1 MGQTSLDPIDPSS
14 RAVKPNGMRSVWW
27 VAASTTLVVLSFG
40 MFGPVL
46 AVLLQQR
53 GYGTAAVGAFAMIAF
68 ACVAIIM
75 PFMPRLV
82 SRFGLRRC
90 YIVGMFMETAGTL
103 GYCTTDSFAMWCA
116 YAVLGGSGA
125 AAVWNCTE
133 SLLAQNAPPDQR
145 GRVMGLYQTALGG
158 ALALGPFVPALL
170 GWLAQTT
177 LLAAAA
183 IQLAALMIVLL
194 TGVWRGVG
202 RGVAASPVPRAGSAA
217 VGLHATTT
225 LRAALGVPALVV
237 IAFVGGVFEAGLG
250 SVSAANGA
258 NMGLSLA
265 QAASIAGAL
274 GLGSFLFQLPAG
286 LAADRFSQQTVFSVA
301 GVLLLVSAVGFYFAA
316 QYPWILWA
324 SAWIWGGVGGALYT
338 LTMVRVAHDFSAA
351 SVAAG
356 TAAMITGYT
365 VGGAL
370 GPVIS
375 GAVLQ
380 WAGAIGLS
388 FWLGTLALVVVGAAA
403 SLKGSSLKRSA

>member
-1 MGQTSLDPIDPSS
+1 
-14 RAVKPNGMRSVWW
+14 MRSVWW
-27 VAASTTLVVLSFG
+27 VAASTTLVVMSFA

-53 GYGTAAVGAFAMIAF
+53 GYGTAAVGAFAMIVF
-68 ACVAIIM
+68 ACVAVIM

-82 SRFGLRRC
+82 NRFGLGRC

-103 GYCTTDSFAMWCA
+103 GYCTTDSFAAWCA
-116 YAVLGGSGA
+116 FAVLGGSGA

-158 ALALGPFVPALL
+158 ALAVGPFVPALL
-170 GWLAQTT
+170 RWPAQTT

-183 IQLAALMIVLL
+183 IQLAALMVVLL

-202 RGVAASPVPRAGSAA
+202 RGVAASAAPSAGHAA
-217 VGLHATTT
+217 LGLHATTT

-237 IAFVGGVFEAGLG
+237 ISFVGGVFEAGLG

-286 LAADRFSQQTVFSVA
+286 LAADRFSQRTVFSVA

-370 GPVIS
+370 GPVVS

-380 WAGAIGLS
+380 WAGAIGLCV
-388 FWLGTLALVVVGAAA
+388 WLGALALVVVGAAT
-403 SLKGSSLKRSA
+403 SLKRPSEPAPY

>member
-1 MGQTSLDPIDPSS
+1 
-14 RAVKPNGMRSVWW
+14 MRSVWW
-27 VAASTTLVVLSFG
+27 VAASTTLVVMSFG

-53 GYGTAAVGAFAMIAF
+53 GYGTAAVGAFAMIGF
-68 ACVAIIM
+68 ACVATIM

-82 SRFGLRRC
+82 GRFGLGRC

-116 YAVLGGSGA
+116 YAVLGGSGGA
-125 AAVWNCTE
+125 TVWNCTE

-170 GWLAQTT
+170 RWPAQTT

-183 IQLAALMIVLL
+183 VQVAALLVVLI
-194 TGVWRGVG
+194 TGVWRHVG
-202 RGVAASPVPRAGSAA
+202 RSGMQAVGVSAA
-217 VGLHATTT
+217 QRVGNEPPGLQATTT
-225 LRAALGVPALVV
+225 LQAALSVPALVV
-237 IAFVGGVFEAGLG
+237 IAFVSGAFEIGLG

-265 QAASIAGAL
+265 QASSLVGAL
-274 GLGSFLFQLPAG
+274 GLGSFLLQLPAG
-286 LAADRFSQQTVFSVA
+286 LAADRFSQRTVFGVA
-301 GVLLLVSAVGFYFAA
+301 GLLLLTAAIGFYFAA

-324 SAWIWGGVGGALYT
+324 SAWVWGGVGGALYT
-338 LTMVRVAHDFSAA
+338 LTMVRVAHDFST
-351 SVAAG
+351 SSIAAG

-365 VGGAL
+365 LGGAL

-375 GAVLQ
+375 GAALQ

-388 FWLGTLALVVVGAAA
+388 VWLGTLALVVVAAAA
-403 SLKGSSLKRSA
+403 SFKANERGVPVSK

>member
-1 MGQTSLDPIDPSS
+1 MGQTSLDPAAP
-14 RAVKPNGMRSVWW
+14 AVNSNGMRRVWW
-27 VAASTTLVVLSFG
+27 VAASTTLVVMSFA

-53 GYGTAAVGAFAMIAF
+53 GYGTAAVGAFAMIVF
-68 ACVAIIM
+68 ACVALIM

-82 SRFGLRRC
+82 SRFGLGRC

-103 GYCTTDSFAMWCA
+103 GYCTTDNFAAWCA

-170 GWLAQTT
+170 RWAAQTT

-183 IQLAALMIVLL
+183 IQLAALMVVLL
-194 TGVWRGVG
+194 TGVWRGV
-202 RGVAASPVPRAGSAA
+202 AASAAPPAGSAA
-217 VGLHATTT
+217 LGLHATTT

-265 QAASIAGAL
+265 QAASIVGAL
-274 GLGSFLFQLPAG
+274 GLGSFLLQLPAG
-286 LAADRFSQQTVFSVA
+286 LAADRFSQRTVFGVA
-301 GVLLLVSAVGFYFAA
+301 GILLLVSALGFYFAA

-365 VGGAL
+365 FGGAL

-380 WAGAIGLS
+380 WAGALGLS
-388 FWLGTLALVVVGAAA
+388 AWLSALALVVVGAAA
-403 SLKGSSLKRSA
+403 SLKPSSELAPA

>member
-170 GWLAQTT
+170 RWAAQTT

-183 IQLAALMIVLL
+183 IQLAALMVVLL
-194 TGVWRGVG
+194 TGVWRGV
-202 RGVAASPVPRAGSAA
+202 AASAAPPAGSAA
-217 VGLHATTT
+217 LGLHATTT

-265 QAASIAGAL
+265 QAASIVGAL
-274 GLGSFLFQLPAG
+274 GLGSFLLQLPAG
-286 LAADRFSQQTVFSVA
+286 LAADRFSQRTVFGVA
-301 GVLLLVSAVGFYFAA
+301 GILLLVSALGFYFAA

-365 VGGAL
+365 FGGAL

-380 WAGAIGLS
+380 WAGALGLS
-388 FWLGTLALVVVGAAA
+388 AWLSALALVVVGAAA
-403 SLKGSSLKRSA
+403 SLKASSELAPT

>member
-1 MGQTSLDPIDPSS
+1 
-14 RAVKPNGMRSVWW
+14 MRSVWW
-27 VAASTTLVVLSFG
+27 VAASTTLVVMSFA

-53 GYGTAAVGAFAMIAF
+53 GYGTAAVGAFAMIVF
-68 ACVAIIM
+68 ACVAAIM

-82 SRFGLRRC
+82 NRFGLGRC

-103 GYCTTDSFAMWCA
+103 GYCTTDSFAAWCA
-116 YAVLGGSGA
+116 FAVLGGSGA

-145 GRVMGLYQTALGG
+145 GKVMGLYQTALGG
-158 ALALGPFVPALL
+158 ALAVGPFLPALL
-170 GWLAQTT
+170 RWPAQTT

-183 IQLAALMIVLL
+183 IQATALTVVLV

-202 RGVAASPVPRAGSAA
+202 RDVVRA
-217 VGLHATTT
+217 VGSNAPGLST
-225 LRAALGVPALVV
+225 LQAALSVPALVV

-265 QAASIAGAL
+265 QASSIAGTL
-274 GLGSFLFQLPAG
+274 GLGSFLLQLPAG
-286 LAADRFSQQTVFSVA
+286 LAADRFSQRTVFGVA
-301 GVLLLVSAVGFYFAA
+301 GVLLLTAAMGFYFAA

-338 LTMVRVAHDFSAA
+338 LTMVRVAHDFSVA

-356 TAAMITGYT
+356 TAVMISAYT
-365 VGGAL
+365 LGGAL

-375 GAVLQ
+375 GTVLQ
-380 WAGAIGLS
+380 WAGALGLS
-388 FWLGTLALVVVGAAA
+388 AWLSALALMVVGAAA
-403 SLKGSSLKRSA
+403 SFKRPSATEPGKKSVLL